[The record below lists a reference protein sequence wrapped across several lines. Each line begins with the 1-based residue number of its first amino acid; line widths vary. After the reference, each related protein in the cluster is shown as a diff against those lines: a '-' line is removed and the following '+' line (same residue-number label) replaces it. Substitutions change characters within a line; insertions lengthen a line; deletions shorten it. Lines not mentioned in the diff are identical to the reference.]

1 MLLPVTHELKRPPAA
16 PTPPSPRGAAGWKE
30 GLTRSQNT
38 AAVSRRW
45 RLWVTLDDSLRL
57 SAASRRDLGEPSD
70 LPLPPAVSLS
80 FPTWRE
86 GVQQHLCLLPWG
98 GTEAGGGPCK
108 PFGDRAFG
116 PVCRN
121 EEHGGAHSKPPTV
134 SRTQHDKEGSISL
147 KDFRGTPGALRRH
160 SAQCPAPGKSSMGG
174 LVRIVYLGKNN
185 CHRLSS
191 GLSSSEV
198 LADTPPPA
206 GTPDEKLVPRAK
218 GRGRLACAGAPPE
231 SATGITLSLWSPVA
245 PAFSQPLMTSAKRQG
260 NPCLAPAG
268 SAGGWKA
275 ASGR

>member
-1 MLLPVTHELKRPPAA
+1 M
-16 PTPPSPRGAAGWKE
+16 
-30 GLTRSQNT
+30 
-38 AAVSRRW
+38 
-45 RLWVTLDDSLRL
+45 
-57 SAASRRDLGEPSD
+57 GEPSD

-108 PFGDRAFG
+108 PFSDRAFG

-198 LADTPPPA
+198 LADTPPPQQGPLMKNWCPEPRAVA
-206 GTPDEKLVPRAK
+206 GWLAQEPPRVSHGDNTQPLVP
-218 GRGRLACAGAPPE
+218 GC
-231 SATGITLSLWSPVA
+231 SS
-245 PAFSQPLMTSAKRQG
+245 FQPTTDDI
-260 NPCLAPAG
+260 CE
-268 SAGGWKA
+268 
-275 ASGR
+275 ASGEPVPGSSWVSRWLEGSQWQVDAAPLGSDTSGFKPCPALSFQGPWQVTHPVSPISWNLVS